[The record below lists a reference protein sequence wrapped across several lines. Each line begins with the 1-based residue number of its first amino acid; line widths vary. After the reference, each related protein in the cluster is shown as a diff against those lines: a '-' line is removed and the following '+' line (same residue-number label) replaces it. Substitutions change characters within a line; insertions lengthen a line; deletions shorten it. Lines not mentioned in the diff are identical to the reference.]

1 VANRNPV
8 DRAHRRRADP
18 RQFTLMFQLMP
29 EGGGPP
35 PHMHERMAEGFHI
48 PEGEIKYKSATRPM

>member
-1 VANRNPV
+1 M